1 MSGFR
6 MDVAYSGFVV
16 IIILET
22 SFPSL
27 ENLKDL
33 SGVSGTFLDVVDV
46 IKISTTLVCI

>member
-16 IIILET
+16 IITSET
-22 SFPSL
+22 FFPSL